1 MMQSTS
7 MKKEIEKRL
16 NKYRLF
22 YVCRDIERALPLL
35 DIKSQLCKIIT
46 NHTKFANKIAS
57 RHKNVILIKSERLLD
72 TLQLLASNKVAKLIH
87 KNDLVLVFKNTKLI
101 TKICA
106 GKKWRLLNPPAE
118 LSAKAEEKVSQV
130 RWLGDLEKYLPPH
143 RVELCKN
150 IIWPGEKFILQF
162 NHSHTGSGTLLI
174 ETKKQLEDIKTKFP
188 HREARAVEYIE
199 GPIFTNNN
207 IVWGNMVLTGNI
219 SYQITGLSP
228 FTENPFATIGND
240 WRAPHKILTKKQ
252 RLEYERIA
260 REIGQKFAGQGWRG
274 LFGIDAVLDEKTGR
288 IYLIEINAR
297 QPAST
302 SFESELQTACRKSA
316 NEITVFQAHL
326 SALLGLEPGKQHLI
340 KINNGAQIVQRVTEK
355 IDKMRTPK
363 IDSPDIT
370 NIILYTNDK
379 PGSDLCRIQT
389 GRNLASGHNIL
400 SKQGRAVLVSMFT
413 AYKSA
418 IWNSGRAGIIFRRNN
433 GILLMK
439 RHKYGDDYFAMPG
452 GTLEEGEDFLSAA
465 IREAIE
471 ETGLKFDIDT
481 NIKPVKL
488 LIHRHEMYF
497 FAKNIIGEPVLGGPE
512 SARNSPN
519 NHYELVWVP
528 VKKLKNTDL
537 RPKELKKRIVNFFA
551 Q

>member
-1 MMQSTS
+1 MAQAISL
-7 MKKEIEKRL
+7 KQEIEKRL

-35 DIKSQLCKIIT
+35 DIRSQQCKIIT
-46 NHTKFANKIAS
+46 NHTKFAKKMAA

-72 TLQLLASNKVAKLIH
+72 TKELLENEKSAKLIK
-87 KNDLVLVFKNTKLI
+87 KNDLILVFKNTKQI
-101 TKICA
+101 EKICA
-106 GKKWRLLNPPAE
+106 DKKWRLLNPPAE
-118 LSAKAEEKVSQV
+118 LAGRAEEKVAQV

-150 IIWPGEKFILQF
+150 IVWPGDKFILQF
-162 NHSHTGSGTLLI
+162 NHSHTGSGTLLV
-174 ETKKQLEDIKTKFP
+174 ETKKQLEEIKTKFP
-188 HREARAVEYIE
+188 HREARAAEYIA

-207 IVWGNMVLTGNI
+207 IVWGEKVLTGNI

-240 WRAPHKILTKKQ
+240 WHAPRIMLTNNQ

-260 REIGQKFAGQGWRG
+260 RDIGQKFASQGWRG

-302 SFESELQTACRKSA
+302 SFESELQAACRKA
-316 NEITVFQAHL
+316 AYEITVFQAHL
-326 SALLGLEPGKQHLI
+326 SALLGLEFSGERLI
-340 KINNGAQIVQRVTEK
+340 KIKNGAQIVQRVTEK

-363 IDSPDIT
+363 IDSPDIA
-370 NIILYTNDK
+370 NIILYKNEK

-389 GRNLASGHNIL
+389 GRHLVSGHNIL
-400 SKQGRAVLVSMFT
+400 SKLGRAVLVSMFT

-452 GTLEEGEDFLSAA
+452 GTLEEGEDFLTAA
-465 IREAIE
+465 IREAFE
-471 ETGLKFDIDT
+471 ETGLKFEID
-481 NIKPVKL
+481 NDIKPVKL

-497 FAKNIIGEPVLGGPE
+497 FAKNIIGEPILGGPE
-512 SARNSPN
+512 SARNSAN

-537 RPKELKKRIVNFFA
+537 RPKQLKKRMVDYFN

>member
-1 MMQSTS
+1 

-22 YVCRDIERALPLL
+22 YVCRDLERALPLL
-35 DIKSQLCKIIT
+35 DIKSRQCKIIT
-46 NHTKFANKIAS
+46 NHTEFAKKIAS
-57 RHKNVILIKSERLLD
+57 RNKNVILIKSECLFD
-72 TLQLLASNKVAKLIH
+72 TLQLLKNHKAAKLIH
-87 KNDLVLVFKNTKLI
+87 KNDLILVFKNTKQI
-101 TKICA
+101 EKICA
-106 GKKWRLLNPPAE
+106 DNKWRLLNPPAE

-150 IIWPGEKFILQF
+150 IVWPGDKFILQF

-174 ETKKQLEDIKTKFP
+174 ETKKQLEEIKTKFP
-188 HREARAVEYIE
+188 HREARAAEYIA

-207 IVWGNMVLTGNI
+207 IVWGENILIGNI
-219 SYQITGLSP
+219 GYQITGLSP

-240 WRAPHKILTKKQ
+240 WHAPLIMLTKNQ

-274 LFGIDAVLDEKTGR
+274 LFGIDAVLDEKNGK

-302 SFESELQTACRKSA
+302 SFESELQTAGRKFT

-326 SALLGLEPGKQHLI
+326 SALLGLEFSGERLI
-340 KINNGAQIVQRVTEK
+340 KIKNGAQIVQRVTEK

-363 IDSPDIT
+363 IDSPDIA
-370 NIILYTNDK
+370 NIILYKNDK

-389 GRNLASGHNIL
+389 SRNLVSGHNIL
-400 SKQGRAVLVSMFT
+400 SKLGRTVLVSLFT

-418 IWNSGRAGIIFRRNN
+418 IWNSGRAGIIFQRNN
-433 GILLMK
+433 SILLMK

-452 GTLEEGEDFLSAA
+452 GTLEEGEDFLTAA
-465 IREAIE
+465 TREAIE
-471 ETGLKFDIDT
+471 ETGLKFEID
-481 NIKPVKL
+481 NDIKPVKL

-497 FAKNIIGEPVLGGPE
+497 FAKNIIGEPILGGPE
-512 SARNSPN
+512 RARNSTN